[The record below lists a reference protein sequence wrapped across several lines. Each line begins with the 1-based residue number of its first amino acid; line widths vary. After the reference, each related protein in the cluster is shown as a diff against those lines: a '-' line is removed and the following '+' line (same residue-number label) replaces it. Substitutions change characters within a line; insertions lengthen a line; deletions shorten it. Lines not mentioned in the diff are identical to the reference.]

1 MTTSLEVTYVSDRSL
16 LEWTALNIL
25 RSLLY
30 STRYYFQF

>member
-25 RSLLY
+25 RSFLY
-30 STRYYFQF
+30 YTGYYF